1 LADASLNPYLRAQQS
16 FQEAVDILGLEPSV
30 FELLKQPMRFFE
42 IAVPVVRDDGTLEV
56 FTGYRSQHNDALGPT
71 KGGLRFHPNVDA
83 DEVKALSMWMTV
95 KCALLGLPYGGG
107 KGGVR
112 CDVDQLSDAELERL
126 SREYIRAI
134 ALVIGPD
141 KDIPAPD
148 VSTNSQIMAWMVDEY
163 SRIRGENTFGLI
175 TGKPLIIGGSE
186 GRVEATGRGLVFAT
200 RRLAEELGIDFANST
215 VAVQGFG
222 NVGSVAATIASHLGA
237 KVVAVSDKDGG
248 LYNAKGL
255 DFDDLLD
262 YKKTHRLLT
271 GYPNAEAIDN
281 RELLELPV
289 DILFPAALENQI
301 TADNAHRI
309 QARIVGEGAN
319 GPTTPEADAILFDR
333 GIMVVPDVLGNAG
346 GVTVSYFEWVQNQTR
361 FYWSED
367 EVNQRLE
374 AHMAEAMGAMHEMHE
389 RFGVT
394 LRKAAYLV
402 AVERIAR
409 AMRVRGWLK

>member
-1 LADASLNPYLRAQQS
+1 
-16 FQEAVDILGLEPSV
+16 
-30 FELLKQPMRFFE
+30 
-42 IAVPVVRDDGTLEV
+42 
-56 FTGYRSQHNDALGPT
+56 
-71 KGGLRFHPNVDA
+71 
-83 DEVKALSMWMTV
+83 
-95 KCALLGLPYGGG
+95 
-107 KGGVR
+107 
-112 CDVDQLSDAELERL
+112 
-126 SREYIRAI
+126 
-134 ALVIGPD
+134 
-141 KDIPAPD
+141 
-148 VSTNSQIMAWMVDEY
+148 
-163 SRIRGENTFGLI
+163 
-175 TGKPLIIGGSE
+175 
-186 GRVEATGRGLVFAT
+186 
-200 RRLAEELGIDFANST
+200 
-215 VAVQGFG
+215 
-222 NVGSVAATIASHLGA
+222 
-237 KVVAVSDKDGG
+237 
-248 LYNAKGL
+248 
-255 DFDDLLD
+255 
-262 YKKTHRLLT
+262 LLT